1 VDFPCKYLGLPLA
14 IAKLKTEHL
23 QPIIDKMADLLSCW
37 KVDLLTRARKKVHVQ
52 FVLTGIIIYL
62 AMALDLP
69 QWAHKAMDKI

>member
-1 VDFPCKYLGLPLA
+1 
-14 IAKLKTEHL
+14 
-23 QPIIDKMADLLSCW
+23 MADLLSCW